1 MVLLKL
7 WMIDP
12 STCMFCIQR
21 PRVLSSCKVVD
32 ICVKFSSFP
41 VILIIAGVL
50 PVQSPAL
57 NNITNCT
64 CLIGH
69 SNLLQKL
76 GPNLVETMRVL
87 NDTAEKRIE
96 GESLSFIFSFF
107 CKNNYMKSD
116 KRFLGIWI
124 AL

>member
-1 MVLLKL
+1 MVLLTL

-12 STCMFCIQR
+12 SIYMVCIQR
-21 PRVLSSCKVVD
+21 SQFFISRKVID

-57 NNITNCT
+57 NSITIYT
-64 CLIGH
+64 CLIAR
-69 SNLLQKL
+69 SNLIQNV
-76 GPNLVETMRVL
+76 GPNLVETTHFL
-87 NDTAEKRIE
+87 NDAVQKRIE

-107 CKNNYMKSD
+107 CKNNS
-116 KRFLGIWI
+116 
-124 AL
+124 